1 MRLIKQYKV
10 QDTDT
15 WIVEGCRKND
25 RKIQKCLYDRYK
37 NAMFTTALRITGD
50 YDLAHDALQEA
61 FIDVFESIG
70 DFRFESTLGSWIKTI
85 VIRKSIR
92 RLKLE
97 KEHEP
102 LEEAEHFE
110 SIETDFDFTADD
122 LDTAIHSLPES
133 ARTVFLLIEV
143 EGYKHQEVAGIL
155 GISVGTSK
163 SQLNY
168 SKKLL
173 QRRLY
178 EKV

>member
-1 MRLIKQYKV
+1 MQLMKQYRS
-10 QDTDT
+10 QDADKEL
-15 WIVEGCRKND
+15 VEGCKQND
-25 RKIQKCLYDRYK
+25 RKIQKCLYERYK

-50 YDLAHDALQEA
+50 YYLAHDALQEA

-70 DFRFESTLGSWIKTI
+70 SFRFESTIGAWIKTI
-85 VIRKSIR
+85 VVRKALH

-97 KEHEP
+97 FKHD
-102 LEEAEHFE
+102 LLDEAEKME
-110 SIETDFDFTADD
+110 GPRSEIDFTADD
-122 LDTAIHSLPES
+122 LEKAIQSLPES

-143 EGYKHQEVAGIL
+143 EGYKHQEVSEIL
-155 GISVGTSK
+155 GISIGTSK